1 MSPCHLHVCDIT
13 LHHNVTLITIHNLQ
27 FLCSNLIHSS
37 ISEKALVEYI
47 GVCTDT
53 YYGTTWFKI
62 QNRSTSGCTKWLC
75 TGSRFDGCHQKILN
89 YGNKK
94 NYVSF
99 CVKVNEVSSSEFMW
113 SKIIINK
120 CYSWV
125 FSKWNSYFIHG
136 QLHLHNSLMVP
147 IL

>member
-1 MSPCHLHVCDIT
+1 MFKLV
-13 LHHNVTLITIHNLQ
+13 
-27 FLCSNLIHSS
+27 IHSS
-37 ISEKALVEYI
+37 LSEKALVEYM

-53 YYGTTWFKI
+53 YYGTPWFKI

-89 YGNKK
+89 YGNKE
-94 NYVSF
+94 NCVSF

-120 CYSWV
+120 CNSWV
-125 FSKWNSYFIHG
+125 FSKWNSYYHTWPTAQLIDGSHFIIR
-136 QLHLHNSLMVP
+136 LHNPLHDVTPLP
-147 IL
+147 IQNDFCADLKL